1 MDVPEPASFLTLARK
16 EGDVGF
22 TIFGPV
28 GVLSQLLVS
37 WLWNWSEH
45 SLPGGSEA
53 ACVNRLAIRCYWSI
67 CNMCV
72 LYACM
77 CGVCM
82 GICGMWLCICVYT
95 CGVYTREY
103 YM

>member
-72 LYACM
+72 LYVCM
-77 CGVCM
+77 CGVY
-82 GICGMWLCICVYT
+82 GHMWYVAMYLCI
-95 CGVYTREY
+95 
-103 YM
+103 YMWSVHM